1 MKYIRKFL
9 KFILLSISF
18 IILILIIDYIR
29 LNIFYL
35 INKNNYIETIDI
47 QGTKEKYVPQG
58 LTYSD
63 KYDIVLQTSYNSKH
77 NVSML
82 YAADLKSGKLLKKL
96 KLKEIDDSDNINHVG
111 GIATDNNKVWI
122 TNNYE
127 INEYSLEEIINTQ
140 EDYIKSLKNTKLP
153 NRGDFCTY
161 NNNILW
167 IGDFFLKPFY
177 PIKDNN
183 PLLMGY
189 KLNNS
194 IDYSKPDYIISL
206 PKMVQGMV
214 ITSDNKFIFSR
225 SFTNLINS
233 DLLIYDNVLDEP
245 FNTYKLNNRN
255 IPYYKFDKSN
265 LIKKINL
272 PPMSEE
278 FFEKDN
284 ELYILFENSSD
295 AYFYAYPKIKKVI
308 KYKIDKN

>member
-255 IPYYKFDKSN
+255 IPYYKFDKSKKN
-265 LIKKINL
+265 KKINL

>member
-9 KFILLSISF
+9 KFILFFILF

-35 INKNNYIETIDI
+35 VNKSNYIETIDI

-63 KYDIVLQTSYNSKH
+63 KYNIVLQTSYNSKH

-82 YAADLKSGKLLKKL
+82 YVTDFKSGKLLKEL
-96 KLKEIDDSDNINHVG
+96 KLKEIDDSDNVNHVG

-127 INEYSLEEIINTQ
+127 VNEYNLEEIINTKK
-140 EDYIKSLKNTKLP
+140 DYIKSLKNTKLP

-161 NNNILW
+161 NDNILW

-177 PIKDNN
+177 DIKDDN

-189 KLNNS
+189 KLDNS

-214 ITSDNKFIFSR
+214 ITKDNKFIFSR

-233 DLLIYDNVLDEP
+233 DLLIYDNVLDETAD
-245 FNTYKLNNRN
+245 TYKLNNRN
-255 IPYYKFDKSN
+255 VPYYKFDKSN

-278 FFEKDN
+278 LFEKDN

-295 AYFYAYPKIKKVI
+295 AYFYAYPKINKII
-308 KYKIDKN
+308 KYKIDTN